1 MRVSR
6 SRLTFSTSNWN
17 REQTVTVSVSEDDDA
32 APDPVVTLTHKVSG
46 ADEYEDIDTVS
57 SVTVTLSENDT
68 RGVTVAPTSLTI
80 AAGVSGTYRVRLNTE
95 PTDAVT
101 IVVNSPVDD
110 VTVTGS
116 PLVFTTATWS
126 AEQTVT
132 VSVDEDAGSDEPQ
145 SVTLTHSVT
154 GGDYLGVEPAS
165 VTVTIPVEGAPSAP
179 TGLTAESGDQSATLT
194 WGAPADDGGTAIVR
208 YEVRYRET
216 GGSYGSWATVP
227 GGASARSATVRN
239 LDNGMSYEFQV
250 RAFNGISPGQAAT
263 ASATLAESAPGAP
276 SGLTATGGDESVTLN
291 WSAPEDGGSQI
302 LRYEYRYAASGETWS
317 EWMTVSGGGN
327 ARSVAVSGLTNGTLY
342 GFQVRAVNSV
352 DEGEAAQA
360 TATPGRAPSAPTGLA
375 ASVESESITVMW
387 GMPADDGGSAIVRY
401 EVNYRE
407 SGGQWIGWMTVAG
420 GASAT
425 SHTIMDLTNGIGYEI
440 AVRAV
445 NGIGAGAAAS
455 VDETP
460 REGLVFAHFAN
471 GIDGGLT
478 NISDLVLVNVD
489 TSTVNSAIYFYD
501 RMGNPIPAESIVD
514 VMGDLAP
521 TGDGGVTVA
530 IEGLGET
537 TVSTSGE
544 GKFVTG
550 SVKVFP
556 TGRIGGVLRF
566 NISPIGVAG
575 VGASVPVSDAIFPA
589 RRIEGGINTG
599 VAIRNLGSERTDV
612 TCHLMQDGT
621 VLEDSP
627 TATLEPDGQAAAF
640 IHQLFQDSDTSDF
653 VGSVRCMAAEGG
665 MFTAVALEMDSAN
678 QIFTTLP
685 VVPLNTG
692 ADSGESMLNFAL
704 FANGEIGGAA
714 TSSDLVFVNVGTSA
728 VTPAIYFY
736 NEMGKLIDASMVV
749 DAMMDGVDVANDGA
763 LMVMDEI
770 PPMGEMT
777 ISTNG
782 MGDGI
787 VGSVRVDS
795 DGPIG
800 GVLRFDIADIGVAGV
815 GASESVNAAIFPAR
829 YMEGG
834 INTGAAIRNLESEQ
848 MDMIC
853 RLMQGGQMV
862 VEKPITLAGNA
873 LESRFITEVFK
884 DAFAPGMSKFEG
896 SVHCTAPA
904 GMMFT
909 GVALEMDSN
918 NRIIT
923 TLPVVPVR

>member
-1 MRVSR
+1 M
-6 SRLTFSTSNWN
+6 
-17 REQTVTVSVSEDDDA
+17 
-32 APDPVVTLTHKVSG
+32 
-46 ADEYEDIDTVS
+46 TVS

-80 AAGVSGTYRVRLNTE
+80 AAGVSGTYRVNLNTE

-116 PLVFTTATWS
+116 PLVFTTANWS

-239 LDNGMSYEFQV
+239 LDNGTSYEFLV
-250 RAFNGISPGQAAT
+250 RAVNGVSPGQAAT

-276 SGLTATGGDESVTLN
+276 SGLTATGGDESVALS

-360 TATPGRAPSAPTGLA
+360 TATPGRAPSAPTGLT

-407 SGGQWIGWMTVAG
+407 SGGQASGWMTVAG

-445 NGIGAGAAAS
+445 NAIDPGPAAS
-455 VDETP
+455 VEATP
-460 REGLVFAHFAN
+460 MEGIDFAHFAN
-471 GIDGGLT
+471 GQSSGVTIT
-478 NISDLVLVNVD
+478 SDIVLVNVE
-489 TSTVNSAIYFYD
+489 TSTLTPAIYFYNQKGEMID
-501 RMGNPIPAESIVD
+501 AGSVVD
-514 VMGDLAP
+514 AMGDLEVA
-521 TGDGGVTVA
+521 GDGALTVPMGVP
-530 IEGLGET
+530 GRGEIT
-537 TVSTSGE
+537 ISTNGE
-544 GKFVTG
+544 GSLVVG
-550 SVKVFP
+550 SVRVFAG
-556 TGRIGGVLRF
+556 GRMGGVLRF
-566 NISPIGVAG
+566 DIPMVGVAG
-575 VGASVPVSDAIFPA
+575 VGASEPVNDAIFPA
-589 RRIEGGINTG
+589 RRMAGGINTG
-599 VAIRNLGSERTDV
+599 AAIRNLSADPMTV
-612 TCHLMQDGT
+612 TCHLMQAGDVMDTAMVRLAGDGHSS
-621 VLEDSP
+621 E
-627 TATLEPDGQAAAF
+627 F
-640 IHQLFQDSDTSDF
+640 INEMFPGSNTTDF
-653 VGSVRCMAAEGG
+653 VGSVRCTAPDGG
-665 MFTAVALEMDSAN
+665 MFAGVALELDAIN
-678 QIFTTLP
+678 GIFTTLP
-685 VVPLNTG
+685 VVPLDSG
-692 ADSGESMLNFAL
+692 ADSGESMLNFAH
-704 FANGEIGGAA
+704 FANGDFGGTA
-714 TSSDLVFVNVGTSA
+714 TSSDLVFVNVATSA
-728 VTPAIYFY
+728 VAPAIYFY
-736 NEMGKLIDASMVV
+736 DQMGNMIDASMVV
-749 DAMMDGVDVANDGA
+749 DAMMDGVDVDSDGA

-777 ISTNG
+777 ISTSG
-782 MGDGI
+782 MGDGV
-787 VGSVRVDS
+787 VGSVRVVS

-800 GVLRFDIADIGVAGV
+800 GVLRFDIPNIGVAGV
-815 GASESVNAAIFPAR
+815 GASEAVNAAIFPAR
-829 YMEGG
+829 RMMDG
-834 INTGAAIRNLESEQ
+834 INTGAAIRNLESEAATVT
-848 MDMIC
+848 C
-853 RLMQGGQMV
+853 RLMADGQTMGEAV
-862 VEKPITLAGNA
+862 ISLAGNGQ
-873 LESRFITEVFK
+873 SSKFINEIFSSANT
-884 DAFAPGMSKFEG
+884 DDFEG

-904 GMMFT
+904 GSMFT
-909 GVALEMDSN
+909 GVALEMDFN
-918 NRIIT
+918 NRIFT
-923 TLPVVPVR
+923 TLPVVPVQ